1 MLCLVCYKKNGKK
14 MALAFAQKNNK
25 KLLKNISLVVL
36 GTVFIALSAQV
47 IVPFV
52 PVPVTL
58 QTLAVL
64 MIGLSFGSKLG
75 LATVFTYLLEGAVGL
90 PVFAGGASTLALIGP
105 TAGFLFGFLLMVYVA
120 GLARDLQVTSFFAT
134 SFFTLLASILLYIP
148 GAIWPLLI
156 AEFLGIKAG
165 WANLPVSKIMSG
177 FIAPFILIDIVKS
190 FVAALLVSSIV
201 KRLI

>member
-1 MLCLVCYKKNGKK
+1 
-14 MALAFAQKNNK
+14 MALAFSQSNNK
-25 KLLKNISLVVL
+25 KLLKNISLVIL

-120 GLARDLQVTSFFAT
+120 GLARDFQVTSFFAT
-134 SFFTLLASILLYIP
+134 SFFTLLASMLLYIP

-165 WANLPVSKIMSG
+165 WANLPVSKIISS

-190 FVAALLVSSIV
+190 LVAALLVSSVV

>member
-1 MLCLVCYKKNGKK
+1 
-14 MALAFAQKNNK
+14 MALTFAQKNNK

-75 LATVFTYLLEGAVGL
+75 LVTVFTYLLEGAVGL

-105 TAGFLFGFLLMVYVA
+105 TAGFLFGFLLMVYIA
-120 GLARDLQVTSFFAT
+120 GLARDFQVTSFFAT
-134 SFFTLLASILLYIP
+134 SFFTLLASMLLYIP

>member
-1 MLCLVCYKKNGKK
+1 
-14 MALAFAQKNNK
+14 MALTFAQKNNK

-75 LATVFTYLLEGAVGL
+75 LVTVFTYLLEGAVGL

-105 TAGFLFGFLLMVYVA
+105 TAGFLFGFLLLVYVA
-120 GLARDLQVTSFFAT
+120 GLARDFHVTSFFAT
-134 SFFTLLASILLYIP
+134 SFFTLLASMLLYIP

>member
-1 MLCLVCYKKNGKK
+1 
-14 MALAFAQKNNK
+14 MALTFAQKNNK

-75 LATVFTYLLEGAVGL
+75 LVTVFTYLLEGAVGL

-134 SFFTLLASILLYIP
+134 SFFTLLASMLLYIP